1 VTPAEL
7 TGRARTHI
15 LDLDE
20 LGCALHVHAVAP
32 FLALRRE
39 ALAAGF
45 DLAAVS
51 SFRDF
56 DRQLGIWNGKFTG
69 AKPLY
74 GAAGELLVAAD
85 LSPAQRVS
93 AILIWSALPGASRHH
108 WGTDVDLI
116 DRGAVPVG
124 YRVQLTTDEFAP
136 TGPFGAVSNWLETH
150 AARFGFFR
158 PFRGML
164 SGVQREDWHY
174 SFAPLSESARH
185 ALTPDML
192 RTALG
197 EAPLEGKEDVLGRL
211 DELHSRYVASIDW
224 P

>member
-7 TGRARTHI
+7 TGRTRTHI
-15 LDLDE
+15 LDLTE
-20 LGCALHVHAVAP
+20 LGCALHVHAMAP

-39 ALAAGF
+39 ALTAGF

-56 DRQLGIWNGKFTG
+56 DRQLTIWNGKFTG
-69 AKPLY
+69 EKPLY
-74 GAAGELLVAAD
+74 GAAGELLVAAE
-85 LSPAQRVS
+85 LSPAERVS

-116 DRGAVPVG
+116 DRGSVAAG
-124 YRVQLTTDEFAP
+124 YRVQLSAEEFAP
-136 TGPFGAVSNWLETH
+136 GGPFAAVSNWLETH

-158 PFRGML
+158 PFRGIL

-174 SFAPLSESARH
+174 SFAPVAESARR
-185 ALTPDML
+185 ALTNDVL
-192 RTALG
+192 RAAL
-197 EAPLEGKEDVLGRL
+197 EQAPLEGRVEVLNRL
-211 DELHSRYVASIDW
+211 DDLHARYVQAIDW